1 LLLNCNLSK
10 LHSTMDLNIVV
21 IYNNLGTNEDE
32 TNAKMNAKLKPKEF
46 MVNEF
51 LTVKLVGEDT
61 IIYVNDESFALCKR
75 LLINVPTERI
85 RDTDELDSIDEAA
98 DKLGWDGD
106 SQININI
113 NGIEY
118 NLSPETEFWGHCS
131 NLQAWH
137 EHNYDTRL
145 LHSNLAFRLLKK
157 LAEIGDPLAKKI
169 FKEEIVERLNSRY
182 DPVIY
187 YLIKTKYTD
196 FLSRE
201 DLLFSIL
208 EPNEAEEILNLEK
221 LLKAI
226 FKIDNTTKKLEE
238 EKLAFKIEIK
248 KIIKLQIVGSRLKRF
263 PNQIKSFKNLKYLY
277 LNGNDFEDFPG
288 WNEGFKKLEVL
299 DLSSC
304 DLEAIPESIGSLI
317 SLKKLNLF
325 NNYLSELPDSIGF
338 LSHLEELS
346 IEYNDSLT
354 LPDSIGNLKS
364 LKILFAS
371 NTDIHKIPETIGN
384 LKSIEE
390 LHFDGNKIKYL
401 PESIGRLK
409 SLKILDLNYNPIRI
423 LPNSIGYLSNIKK
436 LILNSTV
443 LISIP
448 QTLGNLK
455 NLEVLHI
462 ISDKLESLPLAIFD
476 IPTLKEVKLH
486 RSTKSMIP
494 QEELKKIKK
503 KMILEFAY

>member
-1 LLLNCNLSK
+1 
-10 LHSTMDLNIVV
+10 M
-21 IYNNLGTNEDE
+21 
-32 TNAKMNAKLKPKEF
+32 KMNAKMKPKEPKEF
-46 MVNEF
+46 TVNEF
-51 LTVKLVGEDT
+51 LTVKLVGKDT
-61 IIYVNDESFALCKR
+61 IIYVNGESFMLCKR
-75 LLINVPTERI
+75 LLINVPIDRI
-85 RDTDELDSIDEAA
+85 HDTDELDSIDEAA
-98 DKLGWDGD
+98 EKLGWDGD
-106 SQININI
+106 GQIYN

-131 NLQAWH
+131 NLQAWY
-137 EHNYDTRL
+137 EHRYATRL

-157 LAEIGDPLAKKI
+157 LAEVGDPQAKRV
-169 FKEEIVERLNSRY
+169 FKEEIVERLNSGY

-187 YLIKTKYTD
+187 YLIKTRYTD

-226 FKIDNTTKKLEE
+226 FKIDNTTKKLED
-238 EKLAFKIEIK
+238 EKLSLKIENK
-248 KIIKLQIVGSRLKRF
+248 KIMKLQIAGSCLKRF
-263 PNQIKSFKNLKYLY
+263 PDQIKSFKNLKYLY
-277 LNGNDFEDFPG
+277 LNGNDFEEFPD
-288 WNEGFKKLEVL
+288 WIEGFKKLEVL

-304 DLEAIPESIGSLI
+304 DLEVIPESVGSLI

-325 NNYLSELPDSIGF
+325 NNYLSELPDSIGL

-346 IEYNDSLT
+346 IENNDSLT
-354 LPDSIGNLKS
+354 IPDSIGNLKS
-364 LKILFAS
+364 LKILYAS
-371 NTDIHKIPETIGN
+371 NTDIHKLPETIGN

-390 LHFDGNKIKYL
+390 LHLDGNKIEYL

-409 SLKILDLNYNPIRI
+409 SLKILDLNYNPIRN
-423 LPNSIGYLSNIKK
+423 LPNSIVYLSNIKK

-455 NLEVLHI
+455 NLEVLLI
-462 ISDKLESLPLAIFD
+462 ISDKLESFPLEIFD
-476 IPTLKEVKLH
+476 IPALKKVKLH
-486 RSTKSMIP
+486 RSIKVLIP
-494 QEELKKIKK
+494 QEELIKIKK
-503 KMILEFAY
+503 KMIIEFAY